1 MKNIYLKLLLVFLL
15 ATPVFGEGFG
25 TGGGYTYFDGG
36 NIYTN
41 TTVPSSI
48 AKSAGL
54 NDTFISSKE
63 KVNLSDLKVGVSVT
77 TNILGL
83 IQIGDAGIMAAI
95 KNGDITKVHYIET
108 KRTKIYIPLGFI
120 PIYVAGIE
128 TRVYG
133 E

>member
-77 TNILGL
+77 TNILDLYKLGMQAL
-83 IQIGDAGIMAAI
+83 
-95 KNGDITKVHYIET
+95 
-108 KRTKIYIPLGFI
+108 KRQLKM
-120 PIYVAGIE
+120 VA
-128 TRVYG
+128 
-133 E
+133 